1 MQLTNYLP
9 DQNKFKLAGPPAF
22 FLKQLWDFDDSLVV
36 VPSRQGF
43 YYRLAQRRRPNLS
56 MAVVNEALWKES
68 DTQMLASYNLV
79 PVTTIIPTANWSNP
93 FLFEELRRRS
103 PHRMGGA
110 EKVIQQLEAM
120 EAEKETK
127 LNAQIDDNN
136 SILAK
141 DAWRLYNKKIGVR
154 SHMYSPTVKHPDSAA
169 APAFRMKSSSSHGS
183 GVQVGSIFLP

>member
-1 MQLTNYLP
+1 MNLTNYLP

-43 YYRLAQRRRPNLS
+43 YYRLAQRRKPNLS

-110 EKVIQQLEAM
+110 QKIIQEIEAK
-120 EAEKETK
+120 EAAEQASI
-127 LNAQIDDNN
+127 NATIDSNN
-136 SILAK
+136 HDLAK
-141 DAWRLYNKKIGVR
+141 DAWKLYNKKIGVR
-154 SHMYSPTVKHPDSAA
+154 SHMYSPTVKRPGLAERP
-169 APAFRMKSSSSHGS
+169 APRIKSSNSGS
-183 GVQVGSIFLP
+183 GIQVGSIFLP